1 MKKIVFSIVTIM
13 MLLLASCKSDTPT
26 PSDGNQPGGE
36 TVNVV
41 RSINISYPPVSIGG
55 INSDFTRFEYE
66 YDKKGRLTEI
76 DWEDSEENKEI
87 DFDIF
92 YDINRILVNIDGNFD
107 YKSEM
112 DLNADNQVTKLQ
124 IKGKESLTSVNFT
137 YEGKKLKS
145 HSFVNPKS
153 PKLNHVE
160 VFEWKGD
167 NLVKIYTKERGDLAD
182 QVSINIEYYP
192 DLLNTC
198 FPDITQHFEFMHL
211 ENNRME
217 NYGLVPELRYLMG
230 MRSRN
235 LPKKVVTEIIS
246 EFGGHKHFVFTT
258 DISYSF
264 DDKGRLD
271 IAQIS
276 TKEKNATKPL
286 KSEVKVNY

>member
-13 MLLLASCKSDTPT
+13 MLLLASCKSDTPA
-26 PSDGNQPGGE
+26 SSGGNLPGEE

-55 INSDFTRFEYE
+55 INSSFTRLEYK
-66 YDKKGRLTEI
+66 YDKTGKITEI
-76 DWEDSEENKEI
+76 DWKDSEKDREI
-87 DFDIF
+87 DFDIH
-92 YDINRILVNIDGNFD
+92 YLNNRINVDIDGNID

-112 DLNADNQVTKLQ
+112 DLNADNRVTQLRIVERDNQ
-124 IKGKESLTSVNFT
+124 TSVDFIYDGN
-137 YEGKKLKS
+137 KLKS
-145 HSFVNPKS
+145 HAFANKQS
-153 PKLNHVE
+153 PKLNHIE
-160 VFEWKGD
+160 EFEWKGD
-167 NLVKIYTKERGDLAD
+167 NLVKIYTKGKGDLAD
-182 QVSINIEYYP
+182 QVTVSLEYYP
-192 DLLNTC
+192 NLLNTC

>member
-1 MKKIVFSIVTIM
+1 MK
-13 MLLLASCKSDTPT
+13 
-26 PSDGNQPGGE
+26 Q
-36 TVNVV
+36 
-41 RSINISYPPVSIGG
+41 
-55 INSDFTRFEYE
+55 
-66 YDKKGRLTEI
+66 
-76 DWEDSEENKEI
+76 
-87 DFDIF
+87 
-92 YDINRILVNIDGNFD
+92 
-107 YKSEM
+107 
-112 DLNADNQVTKLQ
+112 
-124 IKGKESLTSVNFT
+124 
-137 YEGKKLKS
+137 KLKS